1 MIGIIPTAF
10 EFLPIAI
17 LLCIFF
23 LMVLYL
29 KYVNGLNLR
38 SVGSDI
44 CLGAL
49 FIQITMLTLPVW
61 TSGEMSIN
69 ILVHVAALVLTL
81 FMWLL
86 TVWLL
91 KRRKPSRKYSTNF
104 IQNITYYFKKHS
116 NTRES
121 LSYTLGTFGLTLSLM
136 MMFNV
141 VHFGTDDWK
150 VLGTKFLLAVLT
162 SVGVGYAGHSIYK
175 YLQNEQFT
183 HSFERFSNEITRDN
197 VLMTVQSSG
206 SQMHERD
213 PIQPVVDIIRGSIMK
228 GELGPSLFGLS
239 ILKHNCIEMLTASGM
254 RKLSLERVTLHFV
267 GHIDNIGKLALRMDE
282 DEAANET
289 IETMGDIGKCA
300 VSRELDA
307 PADDIL
313 RRIFEYYDVLSQKE
327 FEIMKLTVTG
337 AVSKI
342 GIAAAA
348 HSIDSSSS
356 KAGNMLGTIGAAAIR
371 SKEMDT
377 LNNSIIALYN
387 IGREAAVNSV
397 EGAVRQTALK
407 LRDIGTSAIQ
417 NNLLEEANLIISRLE
432 EMGVVAASNKLEL
445 GTEQVVWSIKDIGL
459 SYGYQREETGINVV
473 VTALANVGVESS
485 QRKLGDAV
493 DQAVWAL
500 KEVARYPITEGLE
513 NSISISA
520 NAFARLS
527 ELERVKVDKVIKE
540 LEQYFGADETKRF
553 KRFEKEYN
561 SAAKAH
567 R

>member
-1 MIGIIPTAF
+1 MIGIIPAAF

-29 KYVNGLNLR
+29 KYMNGQSLR

-49 FIQITMLTLPVW
+49 FIQATMLTLPVW

-69 ILVHVAALVLTL
+69 IPVHGAMLVLIL
-81 FMWLL
+81 VLWVL

-91 KRRKPSRKYSTNF
+91 KRRRPSRKQSTNI
-104 IQNITYYFKKHS
+104 IQNITYYFRKHS
-116 NTRES
+116 STRES
-121 LSYTLGTFGLTLSLM
+121 LSYILGAAGLTFSLM

-141 VHFGTDDWK
+141 VELGTDDWK
-150 VLGTKFLLAVLT
+150 LLTTQFFLAGLT
-162 SVGVGYAGHSIYK
+162 SAGVGYAGHGIYK
-175 YLQNEQFT
+175 YLQNEQYT

-197 VLMTVQSSG
+197 VLLTVQSSG

-213 PIQPVVDIIRGSIMK
+213 PVQPVVDIIRGSIMK
-228 GELGPSLFGLS
+228 DVIGPSMFGLS
-239 ILKHNCIEMLTASGM
+239 ILKHKCIELLTSAGM
-254 RKLSLERVTLHFV
+254 RKHNLVRVTLHFV
-267 GHIDNIGKLALRMDE
+267 SHIDDIGKLALRMDE

-289 IETMGDIGKCA
+289 IEILGDIGKCA
-300 VSRELDA
+300 VTRGFDA

-313 RRIFEYYDVLSQKE
+313 RRIFEYYDVLSQKD

-337 AVSKI
+337 SVSKI

-348 HSIDSSSS
+348 NSIDSTSS
-356 KAGNMLGTIGAAAIR
+356 KAGNMLGIIGAAAIR

-377 LNNSIIALYN
+377 LNDSIHALYD
-387 IGREAAVNSV
+387 IGREAAQQSV
-397 EGAVRQTALK
+397 EGAVRKTALK
-407 LRDIGTSAIQ
+407 LRDIGTSAVQ
-417 NNLLEEANLIISRLE
+417 NNMIEESIKIVSKLEEIGII
-432 EMGVVAASNKLEL
+432 AASNKLEL
-445 GTEQVVWSIKDIGL
+445 GTEQVIWSIKDIGL
-459 SYGYQREETGINVV
+459 SYGYQREEPGLDVV
-473 VTALANVGVESS
+473 VTALANVGLESS
-485 QRKLGDAV
+485 LRKLVDAV
-493 DQAVWAL
+493 DQALWAL

-527 ELERVKVDKVIKE
+527 ELERGKVDTMIKE
-540 LEQYFGADETKRF
+540 LEHYFGADETQRF
-553 KRFEKEYN
+553 KHFKDEYN
-561 SAAKAH
+561 SATKV
-567 R
+567 